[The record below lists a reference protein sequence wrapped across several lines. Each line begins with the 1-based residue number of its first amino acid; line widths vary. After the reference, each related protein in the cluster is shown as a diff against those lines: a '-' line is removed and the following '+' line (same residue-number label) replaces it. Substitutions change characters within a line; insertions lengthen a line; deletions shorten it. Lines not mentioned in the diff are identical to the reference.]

1 MSPTSDFTMTDA
13 PDAFAPLAERP
24 PFDDEQ
30 GDELD
35 DMDGPTQPVAEVLA
49 FAAEQGLSAVDL
61 LELAMASIEAVTGEL
76 FAMVEADDE
85 DFGPETA
92 ATIERLQIATQIL
105 ADVSLFGDEEDDDGP
120 STEAGQVVEAG
131 WEGEEEAEAA

>member
-1 MSPTSDFTMTDA
+1 MGQTSDLTMTDA

-49 FAAEQGLSAVDL
+49 FAAEMGLSAVDL
-61 LELAMASIEAVTGEL
+61 VELAMASVEAVTGEL
-76 FAMVEADDE
+76 FAMVEAE
-85 DFGPETA
+85 EADFTPETA
-92 ATIERLQIATQIL
+92 ATIERLQIASQIL

-120 STEAGQVVEAG
+120 NTEAGEVVEVE